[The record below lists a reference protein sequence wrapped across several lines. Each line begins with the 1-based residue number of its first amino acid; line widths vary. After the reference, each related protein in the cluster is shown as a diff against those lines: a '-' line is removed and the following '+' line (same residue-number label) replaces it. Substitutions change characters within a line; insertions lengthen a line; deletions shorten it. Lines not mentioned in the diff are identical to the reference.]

1 MKRMY
6 YIIRIY
12 IRGEER
18 YVFNDKL
25 FVSNQG
31 FARKFYSLAYARR
44 YIKTHPVCMNYGCE
58 IVCQAAV

>member
-1 MKRMY
+1 MC
-6 YIIRIY
+6 YIIRIS
-12 IRGEER
+12 IHGEER

-44 YIKTHPVCMNYGCE
+44 YIKTHPACMTYGCE
-58 IVCQAAV
+58 IVPAQMD